1 MVANVSLNGLTSG
14 LKTVFLSVRSFNGFE
29 EKIVVTV
36 IELEFICQTNTLFQ
50 KCTCTFFSYT
60 LSN

>member
-36 IELEFICQTNTLFQ
+36 IELEFVCQTSAGIFLA
-50 KCTCTFFSYT
+50 SIS
-60 LSN
+60 LSLRKK

>member
-14 LKTVFLSVRSFNGFE
+14 LNTVFLSVRSFNGFE

-50 KCTCTFFSYT
+50 KYTCTFFSYA